1 MAQARQVVNNKTH
14 GNQTK
19 KGDVLMQTDFFD
31 QRENAA
37 DEPETPRLR
46 PTTVTRPRVFIYDG
60 QTFEDPGP
68 EYSVQD
74 VLAHLAQTYP
84 ELASGT
90 WHSRTLPD
98 STEEI
103 TFVKVTGEKGSQ
115 ANFFD
120 QPADGSPLL
129 SGPIVQPAKRLFLY
143 DGQVFDD
150 PGPEYGVQDVLNF
163 LAQTYPEL
171 ANGTWHSRTLPDGTE
186 EITFVKV
193 TGEKGGHAL
202 VEPGQRRQ
210 R

>member
-1 MAQARQVVNNKTH
+1 
-14 GNQTK
+14 
-19 KGDVLMQTDFFD
+19 MQTDFFD
-31 QRENAA
+31 LRDSAA

-46 PTTVTRPRVFIYDG
+46 PTTMTRPRVFIYDG

-68 EYSVQD
+68 EFSVQD
-74 VLAHLAQTYP
+74 VLDHLAQTYP
-84 ELASGT
+84 ELANAT

-98 STEEI
+98 APGSAPPGALPGVEEI

-120 QPADGSPLL
+120 QPTDGPPLL
-129 SGPIVQPAKRLFLY
+129 SGPIGQAAKRLFLY

-150 PGPEYGVQDVLNF
+150 PGSEYSTQDVLNF

-171 ANGTWHSRTLPDGTE
+171 ASGTWHSRTLPDGTE

-193 TGEKGGHAL
+193 TGEKGGHVL
-202 VEPGQRRQ
+202 GPGQRRQ